1 MVLKSVTPA
10 RSLFCWGPRDDCI
23 DGKRYCP
30 VWNCGRAKVEVFG
43 LQGGANMRCWL
54 RSAAMNDGHESD
66 CWRAH
71 ESAAYQQ
78 PITTSDS
85 KKVLNLQNR
94 LKWRWQAQPTSR
106 LGPQAWRRNW
116 HPHLLN
122 SAMIFACA
130 RVLKCKLKPTTAA
143 DVSTF
148 TSSLS
153 DFTANTVKR

>member
-10 RSLFCWGPRDDCI
+10 RGGGLI
-23 DGKRYCP
+23 P

-54 RSAAMNDGHESD
+54 RSAAMNDG
-66 CWRAH
+66 H

-153 DFTANTVKR
+153 HFTANTVKR